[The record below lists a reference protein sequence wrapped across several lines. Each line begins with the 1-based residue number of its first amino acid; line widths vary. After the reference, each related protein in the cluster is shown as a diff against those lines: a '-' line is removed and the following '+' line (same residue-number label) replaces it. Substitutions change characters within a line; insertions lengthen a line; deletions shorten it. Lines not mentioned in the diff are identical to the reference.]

1 MRLLLLFIFI
11 NIIVIVVGPVD
22 NLNKRNSL
30 RKQDI
35 YPVDKI
41 RTTVL

>member
-1 MRLLLLFIFI
+1 
-11 NIIVIVVGPVD
+11 VD